1 MGPKAS
7 TAFCHVDIVTHL
19 EPAKGSLISHG
30 IMCFGHTLQVLII
43 SAELSP
49 SVLEPNLTEH
59 SGGICSELNLNCLAQ
74 FCIKV
79 NFT

>member
-1 MGPKAS
+1 MR
-7 TAFCHVDIVTHL
+7 
-19 EPAKGSLISHG
+19 
-30 IMCFGHTLQVLII
+30 FGHTLQVLII

-49 SVLEPNLTEH
+49 SVLEASLTGH
-59 SGGICSELNLNCLAQ
+59 SGGICSELNLGYLAQ